1 MKRKLSSSFR
11 LPRLA
16 LLLSIAIVVGLADL
30 LGWSKVFVVEK
41 IEIQTQSKDISQEVK
56 AKLAENPEVVRIGD
70 PLARVDRRAIASRL
84 RELLWVENIKLDRRL
99 LSGEVRISVI
109 PREPIG
115 RITTSTSA
123 SVDSVGFLG
132 ADLEIFY
139 LPRSA
144 VDKAISSGETNWGAI
159 PEISFLGEFQGGAS
173 KTNDVIR
180 QDIKNLLQSLIKSEF
195 DVKEV
200 VAQSPTELS
209 TKLSKSGK
217 TLDIFWGSV
226 NELSL
231 KIDVLDR
238 LMALKENKRARYF
251 NLSNP
256 VSPIV
261 K

>member
-16 LLLSIAIVVGLADL
+16 LLLSIAIVVGLAYL

-41 IEIQTQSKDISQEVK
+41 IVIQTQSKDISQEVK

-84 RELLWVENIKLDRRL
+84 RELLWVENIKLDRRM

>member
-1 MKRKLSSSFR
+1 MKRKLSVPFR

-16 LLLSIAIVVGLADL
+16 LMLSIAILIGLAYL

>member
-1 MKRKLSSSFR
+1 MPFR

-16 LLLSIAIVVGLADL
+16 LLLSTAVLVGLAYL

-41 IEIQTQSKDISQEVK
+41 IVIQTQNKEVSQEVK
-56 AKLAENPEVVRIGD
+56 AKLAEDPAVVTIGE

-84 RELLWVENIKLDRRL
+84 RELLWVENIELDRRIFA
-99 LSGEVRISVI
+99 GEVLISII

-123 SVDSVGFLG
+123 NVDSVGFLG
-132 ADLEIFY
+132 ADLEVFY

-144 VDKAISSGETNWGAI
+144 VEKAISTGETNWGTI
-159 PEISFLGEFQGGAS
+159 PEVSFRGEFQGGARETS
-173 KTNDVIR
+173 SSIR
-180 QDIKNLLQSLIKSEF
+180 QDIKSLLETLSKSEF
-195 DVKEV
+195 RVNQL

-209 TKLSKSGK
+209 TKVSKSGK
-217 TLDIFWGSV
+217 NLDIYWGSV

-231 KIDVLDR
+231 KIEVLDR

>member
-1 MKRKLSSSFR
+1 MKRKLSSPFR

-16 LLLSIAIVVGLADL
+16 LLLSIAIVVGLAYL

-41 IEIQTQSKDISQEVK
+41 IVIQTQSKDISQEVK

-84 RELLWVENIKLDRRL
+84 RELLWVENIKLDRRM

-180 QDIKNLLQSLIKSEF
+180 QDIKNLLQSLLKGEF

-209 TKLSKSGK
+209 TKVSKSGK

>member
-1 MKRKLSSSFR
+1 MTRVPRVSFR
-11 LPRLA
+11 LPRLM
-16 LLLSIAIVVGLADL
+16 LLVSIGIVAGLAYL
-30 LGWSKVFVVEK
+30 LGWSKAFVVEK
-41 IEIQTQSKDISQEVK
+41 IVIQTQSKEISREVK
-56 AKLAENPEVVRIGD
+56 AKLAENPPVVNIGD

-84 RELLWVENIKLDRRL
+84 RELLWVENIELDRL
-99 LSGEVRISVI
+99 ALAGEVRIAVI

-123 SVDSVGFLG
+123 TVDSVGFLG

-144 VDKAISSGETNWGAI
+144 VDKAIASGETNWGQI
-159 PEISFLGEFQGGAS
+159 PEVSFQSAARE
-173 KTNDVIR
+173 TNESIR
-180 QDIKNLLQSLIKSEF
+180 G
-195 DVKEV
+195 DVKELIESLKSREFQV
-200 VAQSPTELS
+200 KEVRAQSPSELS
-209 TKLSKSGK
+209 TRALKSGK
-217 TLDIFWGSV
+217 SLDIFWGSV
-226 NELSL
+226 NELPL
-231 KIDVLDR
+231 KIEVLER

>member
-1 MKRKLSSSFR
+1 MKRKLSVPFR

-16 LLLSIAIVVGLADL
+16 LMLSIAILIGLAYL

-173 KTNDVIR
+173 ETNDVIR
-180 QDIKNLLQSLIKSEF
+180 QDIKNLMQSLSKSEF

-209 TKLSKSGK
+209 TKVSKSGK

>member
-1 MKRKLSSSFR
+1 MPFR

-16 LLLSIAIVVGLADL
+16 LLLSTAVLVGLAYL

-41 IEIQTQSKDISQEVK
+41 IVIQTQNKEVSQEVK
-56 AKLAENPEVVRIGD
+56 AKLAEDPAVVTIGE

-84 RELLWVENIKLDRRL
+84 RELLWVENIELDRRIFA
-99 LSGEVRISVI
+99 GEVLISVI

-123 SVDSVGFLG
+123 NVDSVGFLG
-132 ADLEIFY
+132 ADLEVFY

-144 VDKAISSGETNWGAI
+144 VEKAISTGETNWGTI
-159 PEISFLGEFQGGAS
+159 PEVSFQGEFQGGARETS
-173 KTNDVIR
+173 SSIR
-180 QDIKNLLQSLIKSEF
+180 QDIKSLLETLSKSEF
-195 DVKEV
+195 RVNQL

-209 TKLSKSGK
+209 TKVSKSGK
-217 TLDIFWGSV
+217 NLDIYWGSV

-231 KIDVLDR
+231 KIEVLDR

>member
-1 MKRKLSSSFR
+1 MRRRIQIPFR
-11 LPRLA
+11 LPSLA
-16 LLLSIAIVVGLADL
+16 LVLSTAILVGLAYL
-30 LGWSKVFVVEK
+30 LGWSNAFVVEK
-41 IEIQTQSKDISQEVK
+41 IVIQTQSREVSQEVK
-56 AKLAENPEVVRIGD
+56 AKLAQSPAVVKIGD

-84 RELLWVENIKLDRRL
+84 RELLWVENIQLDRRL
-99 LSGEVRISVI
+99 FAGEVLISVI
-109 PREPIG
+109 PREPIA

-123 SVDSVGFLG
+123 TVDSIGFLG

-144 VDKAISSGETNWGAI
+144 VDKAISSGETNWGSI
-159 PEISFLGEFQGGAS
+159 PEVSFQGEFQGGAS
-173 KTNDVIR
+173 ETPDAIR
-180 QDIKNLLQSLIKSEF
+180 QDIRTLLNSLIKN
-195 DVKEV
+195 DVKVKQV

-209 TKLSKSGK
+209 TKVSKSGK
-217 TLDIFWGSV
+217 TLDIYWGSV

-231 KIDVLDR
+231 KIEVLER

-251 NLSNP
+251 NLSIP

>member
-1 MKRKLSSSFR
+1 MRRKIQIPFR
-11 LPRLA
+11 LPPLA
-16 LLLSIAIVVGLADL
+16 LLLSTAIIAGLAYL
-30 LGWSKVFVVEK
+30 LGWSNAFVVEK
-41 IEIQTQSKDISQEVK
+41 IVIQTQSKDVSQEVK
-56 AKLAENPEVVRIGD
+56 AKLAQNPAVVKIGD

-84 RELLWVENIKLDRRL
+84 RELLWVENIQLDRRL
-99 LSGEVRISVI
+99 FAGEVLISVI
-109 PREPIG
+109 PREPIA

-123 SVDSVGFLG
+123 TVDSIGFLG

-144 VDKAISSGETNWGAI
+144 VDKAISSGETNWGSI
-159 PEISFLGEFQGGAS
+159 PEVSFQGEFQGGAS
-173 KTNDVIR
+173 ETTDAIR
-180 QDIKNLLQSLIKSEF
+180 QDIRTLLESLIKN
-195 DVKEV
+195 DVKVKQV

-209 TKLSKSGK
+209 TKVSKSGK
-217 TLDIFWGSV
+217 TLDIYWGSV

-231 KIDVLDR
+231 KMEVLER

>member
-1 MKRKLSSSFR
+1 MKRKLSSPFR

-16 LLLSIAIVVGLADL
+16 LLLSIAIVVGLAYL

-41 IEIQTQSKDISQEVK
+41 IVIQTQSKDISQEVK

-84 RELLWVENIKLDRRL
+84 RELLWVENIKLDRRM

>member
-1 MKRKLSSSFR
+1 MRRKIQIPFR
-11 LPRLA
+11 LPPFA
-16 LLLSIAIVVGLADL
+16 LLLSTAILAGLAYL
-30 LGWSKVFVVEK
+30 LGWSNAFVVEK
-41 IEIQTQSKDISQEVK
+41 IVIQTQNKDVSREVK
-56 AKLAENPEVVRIGD
+56 AKLAQSPAVVKNGD

-84 RELLWVENIKLDRRL
+84 RELLWVENIQLDRRL
-99 LSGEVRISVI
+99 FAGEVLITVI
-109 PREPIG
+109 PREPIA

-123 SVDSVGFLG
+123 TVDSIGFLG

-144 VDKAISSGETNWGAI
+144 VDKAISSGETNWGSI
-159 PEISFLGEFQGGAS
+159 PEVSFQGEFQGGTSETTDA
-173 KTNDVIR
+173 IR
-180 QDIKNLLQSLIKSEF
+180 QDIRTLLETLNKSELKTKQ
-195 DVKEV
+195 VI
-200 VAQSPTELS
+200 AQSPTELS
-209 TKLSKSGK
+209 TQVSKSGK
-217 TLDIFWGSV
+217 TLDIYWGSV

-231 KIDVLDR
+231 KIEVLER

>member
-1 MKRKLSSSFR
+1 MKRKLSVPFR

-16 LLLSIAIVVGLADL
+16 LVLSIAILIGLAYL

-41 IEIQTQSKDISQEVK
+41 IEIQTQSKDVSQEVK

-84 RELLWVENIKLDRRL
+84 RELFWVENIKLDRRL

-173 KTNDVIR
+173 ETNDVIR
-180 QDIKNLLQSLIKSEF
+180 RDIKNLLQSLSKSEF

-209 TKLSKSGK
+209 TKVSKSGK

>member
-1 MKRKLSSSFR
+1 MKRKFQLPFR
-11 LPRLA
+11 LPKLA
-16 LLLSIAIVVGLADL
+16 LLLSTAILVGLAYL
-30 LGWSKVFVVEK
+30 LGWSKVFVVEN
-41 IEIQTQSKDISQEVK
+41 IVIQTQSKEVSQEVK
-56 AKLAENPEVVRIGD
+56 AKLAESPAVVKIGD

-84 RELLWVENIKLDRRL
+84 RELLWVENIKLDRRMFA
-99 LSGEVRISVI
+99 GEVRISVI
-109 PREPIG
+109 PREPIA

-123 SVDSVGFLG
+123 TVDSVGFLG

-144 VDKAISSGETNWGAI
+144 VDKAISSGETDWGAI
-159 PEISFLGEFQGGAS
+159 PEISFLGEFQGGANE
-173 KTNDVIR
+173 TNDAIR
-180 QDIKNLLQSLIKSEF
+180 KDIRNLLQSLSKSEF
-195 DVKEV
+195 DVKQV

-209 TKLSKSGK
+209 TKASKSGK

-231 KIDVLDR
+231 KIEVLDR
-238 LMALKENKRARYF
+238 LLALNENKRARYF

>member
-1 MKRKLSSSFR
+1 MPFR

-16 LLLSIAIVVGLADL
+16 LLLSTAVLVGLAYL

-41 IEIQTQSKDISQEVK
+41 IVIQTQNKEVSQEVK
-56 AKLAENPEVVRIGD
+56 AKLAEDPAVVTIGE

-84 RELLWVENIKLDRRL
+84 RELLWVENIELDRRIFA
-99 LSGEVRISVI
+99 GEVLISII

-123 SVDSVGFLG
+123 NVDSVGFLG
-132 ADLEIFY
+132 ADLEVFY

-144 VDKAISSGETNWGAI
+144 VEKAISTGETNWGTI
-159 PEISFLGEFQGGAS
+159 PEVSFQGEFQGGARETS
-173 KTNDVIR
+173 SSIR
-180 QDIKNLLQSLIKSEF
+180 QDIKSLLETLSKSEF
-195 DVKEV
+195 RVNQL

-209 TKLSKSGK
+209 TKVSKSGK
-217 TLDIFWGSV
+217 NLDIYWGSV

-231 KIDVLDR
+231 KIEVLDR

>member
-1 MKRKLSSSFR
+1 MKRKLSSPFR

-16 LLLSIAIVVGLADL
+16 LLLSIAIVVGLAYL

-41 IEIQTQSKDISQEVK
+41 IVIQTQSKDISQEVK

-84 RELLWVENIKLDRRL
+84 RELLWVENIKLDRRM

-209 TKLSKSGK
+209 TKVSKSGK

-238 LMALKENKRARYF
+238 LMALKENKRARYL

>member
-1 MKRKLSSSFR
+1 MKPKIRIPFR

-16 LLLSIAIVVGLADL
+16 LLLSTAVLVGLAYL

-41 IEIQTQSKDISQEVK
+41 IVIQTQSKEVSQEVK
-56 AKLAENPEVVRIGD
+56 AKLAENPSVVTIGD

-84 RELLWVENIKLDRRL
+84 RELLWVENIALDRRMFA
-99 LSGEVRISVI
+99 GEVRISVI

-115 RITTSTSA
+115 RITTATSA
-123 SVDSVGFLG
+123 NVDSVGFLG

-144 VDKAISSGETNWGAI
+144 VEKAISSGETNWGTI
-159 PEISFLGEFQGGAS
+159 PEVSFQGEFQGGARETS
-173 KTNDVIR
+173 ISIR
-180 QDIKNLLQSLIKSEF
+180 QDIKSLLETLSKSEF
-195 DVKEV
+195 RVKQL

-209 TKLSKSGK
+209 TKVSKSGK
-217 TLDIFWGSV
+217 NLDIYWGSV

-231 KIDVLDR
+231 KIEVLDR

>member
-1 MKRKLSSSFR
+1 MPFR

-16 LLLSIAIVVGLADL
+16 LLLSTAVLVGLAYL

-41 IEIQTQSKDISQEVK
+41 IVIQTQNKEVSQEVK
-56 AKLAENPEVVRIGD
+56 AKLAEDPAVVTIGE

-84 RELLWVENIKLDRRL
+84 RELLWVENIELDRRIFA
-99 LSGEVRISVI
+99 GEVLISII

-123 SVDSVGFLG
+123 NVDSVGFLG
-132 ADLEIFY
+132 ADLEVFY

-144 VDKAISSGETNWGAI
+144 VEKAISTGETNWGTI
-159 PEISFLGEFQGGAS
+159 PEVSFQGEFQGGALETS
-173 KTNDVIR
+173 SSIR
-180 QDIKNLLQSLIKSEF
+180 QDIKSLLETLSKSEF
-195 DVKEV
+195 RVNQL

-209 TKLSKSGK
+209 TKVSKSGK
-217 TLDIFWGSV
+217 NLDIYWGSV

-231 KIDVLDR
+231 KIEVLDR

>member
-1 MKRKLSSSFR
+1 MSTAI
-11 LPRLA
+11 LA
-16 LLLSIAIVVGLADL
+16 GLAYL
-30 LGWSKVFVVEK
+30 LGWSNAFVVEK
-41 IEIQTQSKDISQEVK
+41 IVIQTQSKEVSQEVK
-56 AKLAENPEVVRIGD
+56 AKLAQSPAVVKNGD

-84 RELLWVENIKLDRRL
+84 RELLWVENIQLDRRL
-99 LSGEVRISVI
+99 LAGEVLITVI
-109 PREPIG
+109 PREPIA

-123 SVDSVGFLG
+123 TVDSIGFLG

-144 VDKAISSGETNWGAI
+144 VDKAISSGETNWGSI
-159 PEISFLGEFQGGAS
+159 PEVSFQGEFQGGAGE
-173 KTNDVIR
+173 TTDAIR
-180 QDIKNLLQSLIKSEF
+180 QDIRTLLESLKKTEL
-195 DVKEV
+195 KTKQV

-209 TKLSKSGK
+209 TKVSKSGK
-217 TLDIFWGSV
+217 TLDIYWGSV

-231 KIDVLDR
+231 KIEVLER
-238 LMALKENKRARYF
+238 LMALQENKRARYF

>member
-1 MKRKLSSSFR
+1 MKPKIRIPFR

-16 LLLSIAIVVGLADL
+16 LLLSTAVLVGLAYL

-41 IEIQTQSKDISQEVK
+41 IVIQTQSKEVSHEVK
-56 AKLAENPEVVRIGD
+56 AKLAENPSVVTIGD

-84 RELLWVENIKLDRRL
+84 RELLWVENIELDRRMFA
-99 LSGEVRISVI
+99 GEVRISVI

-123 SVDSVGFLG
+123 NVDSVGFLG
-132 ADLEIFY
+132 ADLEVFY

-144 VDKAISSGETNWGAI
+144 VEKAISTGETNWGTI
-159 PEISFLGEFQGGAS
+159 PEVSFQGEFQGGARETS
-173 KTNDVIR
+173 SSIR
-180 QDIKNLLQSLIKSEF
+180 QDIKSLLETLSKSEF
-195 DVKEV
+195 RVNQL

-209 TKLSKSGK
+209 TKVSKSGK
-217 TLDIFWGSV
+217 NLDIYWGSV

-231 KIDVLDR
+231 KIEVLDR

>member
-1 MKRKLSSSFR
+1 MKPTIRMPFR

-16 LLLSIAIVVGLADL
+16 LLLSTAVLVGLAYL

-41 IEIQTQSKDISQEVK
+41 IVIQTQNKEVSQEVK
-56 AKLAENPEVVRIGD
+56 AKLAEDPAVVTIGE

-84 RELLWVENIKLDRRL
+84 RELLWVENIELDRRMFA
-99 LSGEVRISVI
+99 GEVLISVI

-123 SVDSVGFLG
+123 NVDSVGFLG
-132 ADLEIFY
+132 ADLEVFY

-144 VDKAISSGETNWGAI
+144 VEKAISTGETNWGTI
-159 PEISFLGEFQGGAS
+159 PEVSFQGEFQGGARETS
-173 KTNDVIR
+173 SSIR
-180 QDIKNLLQSLIKSEF
+180 QDIKSLLETLSKSEF
-195 DVKEV
+195 RVNQL

-209 TKLSKSGK
+209 TKVSKSGK
-217 TLDIFWGSV
+217 NLDIYWGSV

-231 KIDVLDR
+231 KIEVLDR

>member
-1 MKRKLSSSFR
+1 MRRKIQIPFR
-11 LPRLA
+11 LPPFA
-16 LLLSIAIVVGLADL
+16 LLLSTAILAGLAYL
-30 LGWSKVFVVEK
+30 LGWSNAFVVEK
-41 IEIQTQSKDISQEVK
+41 IVIQTQNKDVSREVK
-56 AKLAENPEVVRIGD
+56 AKLAQNPAVVKNGD

-84 RELLWVENIKLDRRL
+84 RELLWVENIQLDRRL
-99 LSGEVRISVI
+99 LAGEVLITVI
-109 PREPIG
+109 PREPIA

-123 SVDSVGFLG
+123 TVDSIGFLG

-144 VDKAISSGETNWGAI
+144 VDKAISSGETNWGSI
-159 PEISFLGEFQGGAS
+159 PEVSFQGEFQGGAS
-173 KTNDVIR
+173 ETTDAIR
-180 QDIKNLLQSLIKSEF
+180 QDIRTLLETLNKSELKTKQ
-195 DVKEV
+195 VI
-200 VAQSPTELS
+200 AQSPTELS
-209 TKLSKSGK
+209 TQVSKSGK
-217 TLDIFWGSV
+217 TLDIYWGSV

-231 KIDVLDR
+231 KIEVLER